1 MATNAYLLKLPPAPG
16 IARERE
22 REEDRNLQSPSEDRE
37 KKKSKKVGR
46 RIISWRQKGNVL
58 FFKTAEINS
67 TNKLQYII

>member
-1 MATNAYLLKLPPAPG
+1 
-16 IARERE
+16 
-22 REEDRNLQSPSEDRE
+22 LQSPSEDRE

-67 TNKLQYII
+67 ANKLQYII